1 MADPNNKGTF
11 QTQIPQELLDEA
23 MRSVERRQGGD
34 RAAAEQAE
42 PQPPLA
48 QEEEGTELEVEVPE
62 QPAAAA
68 SELEA
73 ALAQARREVEE
84 LRAQLELSQAKGR
97 EMMERMKESHER
109 ALRTTADL
117 ENYRRRAQREKEEV
131 QKFGIERLL
140 KDFLPVVDNLDRALQ
155 AARSS
160 ADFDS
165 LRTGVDMTRKLFESA
180 LGRHGVKPFSAVG
193 KPFDPHVHEAMQ
205 HVETAEVP
213 AGHVAYEAQR
223 GYMLHDRLMRPALVA
238 VARAPAAAPAEPAP
252 PPSNPENTAEGE

>member
-23 MRSVERRQGGD
+23 MRSVERHQGGD
-34 RAAAEQAE
+34 RAPAEQAG
-42 PQPPLA
+42 PQPP
-48 QEEEGTELEVEVPE
+48 EEPQEGTELEVELPE
-62 QPAAAA
+62 QPAASA
-68 SELEA
+68 LEA
-73 ALAQARREVEE
+73 ALAESRRELEE

-97 EMMERMKESHER
+97 EMMERMKEAHER

-117 ENYRRRAQREKEEV
+117 ENYRRRAQREKDEV

-140 KDFLPVVDNLDRALQ
+140 KDFLPVLDNLDRAVQ
-155 AARSS
+155 ATRSS

-180 LGRHGVKPFSAVG
+180 LGRHGVKAFSAVG

-252 PPSNPENTAEGE
+252 PPSNPENPAEGE

>member
-1 MADPNNKGTF
+1 VADPNNKGTY
-11 QTQIPQELLDEA
+11 QTEIPQELLNEA
-23 MRSVERRQGGD
+23 MRSVERHKGGS
-34 RAAAEQAE
+34 RAMAEEAEPEPPAEQAQG
-42 PQPPLA
+42 P
-48 QEEEGTELEVEVPE
+48 ELEVELPE
-62 QPAAAA
+62 PPAAASA
-68 SELEA
+68 ELEA
-73 ALAQARREVEE
+73 ALAESRREVEE

-131 QKFGIERLL
+131 QKFGTERLI

-252 PPSNPENTAEGE
+252 APSNPESSAEGE